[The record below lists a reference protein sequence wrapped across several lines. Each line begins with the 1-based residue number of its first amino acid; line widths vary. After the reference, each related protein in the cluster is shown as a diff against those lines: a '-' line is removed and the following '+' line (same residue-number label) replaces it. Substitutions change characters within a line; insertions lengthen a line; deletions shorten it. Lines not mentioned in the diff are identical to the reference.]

1 MDFIKENLKL
11 IIAALIALLLIA
23 FGAVALS
30 LAFGGET
37 VRALTVTDIQGTAV
51 VIRGSKQLQIGKKT
65 VLQSG
70 DIVNTAE
77 NSTVRICIDKDK
89 YIAVEPETSVYVYYT
104 QISGKGDVSVNIACG
119 AVTAQL
125 NEPLKKNETFVVKT
139 PNTAVNVRGTVF
151 RTEFSLKEK
160 YMGYNDVMI
169 THVQNFDGS
178 VMLQLYDTNSE
189 KSGEPML
196 LTERTSAELIS
207 CEGVAQY
214 GYLNYDT
221 DMYALNEL
229 TLMELIR
236 VSGEHPIA
244 YTLDEIDS
252 ALRAAK
258 RRKTETTPTAAETT
272 TEETTSVSS
281 TKTETT
287 TTTTASSSETETE
300 TEESSFNTLA
310 TTLQT
315 YIYTTYAGP
324 KWWEMPNEHP
334 DEDDFYYDDGGVNDP
349 QTQVVTTVPILE

>member
-51 VIRGSKQLQIGKKT
+51 VIRGSKQMHIGKKT
-65 VLQSG
+65 ILQSG
-70 DIVNTAE
+70 DIVNTDKD
-77 NSTVRICIDKDK
+77 STVRICIDKDK
-89 YIAVEPETSVYVYYT
+89 YISVEPETSVYVYYT

-151 RTEFSLKEK
+151 RTEFSLRDK

-258 RRKTETTPTAAETT
+258 NRRTETTPTVTEAS

-281 TKTETT
+281 SKTET
-287 TTTTASSSETETE
+287 TTTTASSSETEAS
-300 TEESSFNTLA
+300 ESSFNTLA

-315 YIYTTYAGP
+315 HIYTTYAGP

-349 QTQVVTTVPILE
+349 QTQVVTTVPNLE

>member
-1 MDFIKENLKL
+1 MNIIKENLKL
-11 IIAALIALLLIA
+11 IFAALIALLLIA

-30 LAFGGET
+30 LAFGRDT
-37 VRALTVTDIQGTAV
+37 VRALTVTDIQGNAV
-51 VIRGSKQLQIGKKT
+51 VIRGSKQMYISRKT

-70 DIVNTAE
+70 DIVNTDE
-77 NSTVRICIDKDK
+77 NSTVRIRIDNDK
-89 YIAVEPETSVYVYYT
+89 YISVEPNSSVYVYYT

-119 AVTAQL
+119 AVLSQL

-139 PNTAVNVRGTVF
+139 PNTAVNARGTVF
-151 RTEFSLKEK
+151 RTEFSLKDK
-160 YMGYNDVMI
+160 YMGYSDVMI

-178 VMLQLYDTNSE
+178 VMLQLYDTDSE

-221 DMYALNEL
+221 DMYALDEL

-236 VSGEHPIA
+236 VSGEHEIA

-252 ALRAAK
+252 AVRAARN
-258 RRKTETTPTAAETT
+258 RRTETTPTVTEAA
-272 TEETTSVSS
+272 TEETTSASS
-281 TKTETT
+281 VTKTETT
-287 TTTTASSSETETE
+287 TTSTSAASEETEGT
-300 TEESSFNTLA
+300 ESSFNTLA

-324 KWWEMPNEHP
+324 KWWEMPNENP

-349 QTQVVTTVPILE
+349 QTQVVTTVPDSE